1 MNEFH
6 PVENNVTP
14 SDQLKS
20 KEMEPQTNF
29 QPVIALR
36 GYAAIERPLFPLAIP
51 EELQQQPGK
60 FAAALA
66 HEIRNPLTTINL
78 ATDMLESAIVDEEL
92 IKYLDIIKRNSIR
105 INNAIYELLKYQGN
119 DKEAEKTYPIHLL
132 LDEVLEM
139 ASDRLRLKNIVVRKE
154 YAVQDCPMLS
164 DRAMIKIAL
173 TNIVINAI
181 DAMPS
186 ENGELTLRESSIDGK
201 YALQIEDN
209 GCGISKEDLERIF
222 KPYFTKKPD
231 GLGLGL
237 STTFDILQS
246 DHVGIKVESEEG
258 KGTRFI
264 LLFDKD
270 RFPIFLTDTSF
281 ISAASASKTPFL

>member
-1 MNEFH
+1 MDAQFNFH
-6 PVENNVTP
+6 PITP
-14 SDQLKS
+14 
-20 KEMEPQTNF
+20 
-29 QPVIALR
+29 LR
-36 GYAAIERPLFPLAIP
+36 GYPESGHLLGPLALP
-51 EELQQQPGK
+51 EEIPTRPGR

-78 ATDMLESAIVDEEL
+78 ATDMLESFIEDEEL

-105 INNAIYELLKYQGN
+105 INDAIYQLLKYQEAN
-119 DKEAEKTYPIHLL
+119 KEKEKTYPIHLL

-139 ASDRLRLKNIVVRKE
+139 AGDRLRLKNIVVRKE

-164 DRAMIKIAL
+164 NRAMIKIAL
-173 TNIVINAI
+173 TNIIINAI

-222 KPYFTKKPD
+222 KPYFTKKSD

-270 RFPIFLTDTSF
+270 RFPSFLAIRS
-281 ISAASASKTPFL
+281 

>member
-6 PVENNVTP
+6 PVENNVIP
-14 SDQLKS
+14 FDQLKF
-20 KEMEPQTNF
+20 KEMDAQTSS
-29 QPVIALR
+29 QPVMALR
-36 GYAAIERPLFPLAIP
+36 GYAAIEQPLFPLAIP

-78 ATDMLESAIVDEEL
+78 ATDMLESFIEDEEL

-105 INNAIYELLKYQGN
+105 INNAIYELLKYQGT
-119 DKEAEKTYPIHLL
+119 DKEVEKTYPIHLL

-139 ASDRLRLKNIVVRKE
+139 AGDRLRLKNIVVRKE

-173 TNIVINAI
+173 TNIIINAI

-186 ENGELTLRESSIDGK
+186 ENGELILRESSIDGK

-209 GCGISKEDLERIF
+209 GSGISKEDLERIF

-281 ISAASASKTPFL
+281 ISAISASTASFL

>member
-1 MNEFH
+1 MDAQLNFH
-6 PVENNVTP
+6 PVTPLRSYPESGHLLGP
-14 SDQLKS
+14 SDL
-20 KEMEPQTNF
+20 
-29 QPVIALR
+29 
-36 GYAAIERPLFPLAIP
+36 P
-51 EELQQQPGK
+51 EELPAQPGRY
-60 FAAALA
+60 AAALA

-78 ATDMLESAIVDEEL
+78 ATDMLESFIKDKEL

-105 INNAIYELLKYQGN
+105 INNAIYELLKYQAT
-119 DKEAEKTYPIHLL
+119 DKVKEKTYPIHLL

-139 ASDRLRLKNIVVRKE
+139 AGDRLRLKNILVRKE

-173 TNIVINAI
+173 TNIIINAI

-209 GCGISKEDLERIF
+209 GSGISKEDLECIF

-264 LLFDKD
+264 LLFDKE
-270 RFPIFLTDTSF
+270 RFPSFLA
-281 ISAASASKTPFL
+281 IHP